1 MNEEELNQIEG
12 SDADEEERLRMQIA
26 LEENLAEERRLEQML
41 VQDTEPQV
49 QPEVQPQVQ
58 PQPEPVVEEAAPAQ
72 AVETSPFKNEDG
84 TIDYDKIDRYR
95 YIHYIGYLQDHF

>member
-49 QPEVQPQVQ
+49 QPEVKTQV
-58 PQPEPVVEEAAPAQ
+58 
-72 AVETSPFKNEDG
+72 
-84 TIDYDKIDRYR
+84 
-95 YIHYIGYLQDHF
+95 